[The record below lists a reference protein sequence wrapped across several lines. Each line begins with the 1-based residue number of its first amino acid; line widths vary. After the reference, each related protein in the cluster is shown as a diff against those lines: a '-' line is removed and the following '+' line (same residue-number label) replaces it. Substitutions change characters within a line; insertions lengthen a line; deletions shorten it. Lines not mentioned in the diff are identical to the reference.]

1 MDVWRCRTGLS
12 ARNRRI
18 FAVSLK
24 KMNLAAIIS
33 MAGVFSTF
41 FGFMFGSI
49 FGFEDVIEPIWLRP
63 MSKMTDLPMIGRLNT
78 VFIVAVAFGMGMILL
93 TMIIHIINAAKI
105 TVSVICALIQ
115 MELPVLYSTDCLY
128 LPS

>member
-1 MDVWRCRTGLS
+1 
-12 ARNRRI
+12 
-18 FAVSLK
+18 
-24 KMNLAAIIS
+24 MNLAAIIS

-93 TMIIHIINAAKI
+93 TMIIHIINAVKI

-115 MELPVLYSTDCLY
+115 TELPVLYSTDCLY